1 MDPLEEDLPDLLKID
16 RVCRFLLDNCE
27 IAIGSAIIFRDL
39 FSRVVSY
46 VLEHTNCNQVVIDVA
61 ASVARVHVNGIEHS
75 DKVLLAQPIDVIAD
89 D

>member
-39 FSRVVSY
+39 LSCVVSY

-61 ASVARVHVNGIEHS
+61 ACVARVHVNGIEHS
-75 DKVLLAQPIDVIAD
+75 DKVLLAQPIYVIAD